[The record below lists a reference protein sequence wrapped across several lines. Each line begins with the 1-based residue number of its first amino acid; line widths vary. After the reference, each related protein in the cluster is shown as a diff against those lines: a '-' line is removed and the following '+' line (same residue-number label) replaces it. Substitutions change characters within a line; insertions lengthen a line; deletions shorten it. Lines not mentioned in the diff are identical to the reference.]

1 MAYRY
6 GNRHQRLLLPP
17 SVEEYVPAAAPVR
30 AYDAIVDRL
39 DLGAL
44 GLVED
49 PGKEGCPQYDPR
61 AMLKLL
67 VYGYSYGVRSS
78 RKLERECHYNL
89 SFLWLTGG
97 LQPDHKT
104 IAEFRRRQAGVL
116 AGVLRAVAGV
126 CLEIGLIEGNVLFV
140 DGTGVGAD
148 AALGH
153 SWTQAKCARAL
164 AQLGERIEA
173 LLAACAA
180 ADEAEA
186 GTESRV
192 QLRGELA
199 TAQGRQAAIE
209 AVLGRLQATGQPSL
223 NTTDGDCVR
232 LRRGGSRA
240 GYNGQAVVDDAHG
253 LVVSGDVVAENNDM
267 QQLTPQLAQAAET
280 LARAPEV
287 ICSDAGYV
295 DYETIRQIDRTETD
309 VIVPSPQQAGGR
321 EPGPFD
327 KRRFAYDAAADAY
340 RCPAGQVLPFRRT
353 EENGRVRVYEAG
365 AVCRTCPHLG
375 CCTTSR
381 ARGRKVRRL
390 AAEEVREALERRF
403 LEPDAQAIYAR
414 RKTRV
419 EHPFGHV
426 KHNLGVRRF
435 LLRGL
440 AGVRAEW
447 SLLLAG
453 FNIRRMI
460 TLRGVPQLLALP
472 TEF

>member
-6 GNRHQRLLLPP
+6 GNRHQRTLLPT
-17 SVEEYVPAAAPVR
+17 SVEEYVPADAPVR
-30 AYDAIVDRL
+30 AYDAIIDRL
-39 DLGAL
+39 DLAAL
-44 GLVED
+44 GLAED

-97 LQPDHKT
+97 LKPDHKT

-116 AGVLRAVAGV
+116 AGVLRAVARV

-153 SWTQAKCARAL
+153 SWTKEKCARAL
-164 AQLGERIEA
+164 AKLGERIEA

-186 GTESRV
+186 GAGSLV
-192 QLRGELA
+192 QLREELA
-199 TAQGRQAAIE
+199 TAQGRQAQIE
-209 AVLGRLQATGQPSL
+209 AVLGELAATGRPSL

-232 LRRGGSRA
+232 MHKGGGYA
-240 GYNGQAVVDDAHG
+240 GYNGQLVVDDTNG
-253 LVVSGDVVAENNDM
+253 LVVSGDVVAENNDS
-267 QQLTPQLAQAAET
+267 QQLVPQLAQAQGT
-280 LARAPEV
+280 LAGAPGV
-287 ICSDAGYV
+287 ICSDAGYI
-295 DYETIRQIDRTETD
+295 DYEQVGQLDRTVTD
-309 VIVPSPQQAGGR
+309 VILPSRQQAVGK

-327 KRRFAYDAAADAY
+327 KRRFDYDAAADVY
-340 RCPAGQVLPFRRT
+340 RCPAGQVLRCQGVDPKQNVRNYFAGVVCRACPHFGRCT
-353 EENGRVRVYEAG
+353 TNGRQ
-365 AVCRTCPHLG
+365 
-375 CCTTSR
+375 
-381 ARGRKVRRL
+381 GRKIKRY
-390 AAEEVREALERRF
+390 AHEAQREALERRF
-403 LEPDAQAIYAR
+403 VEPDAQAIYAR

-440 AGVRAEW
+440 AGVQAEW

-460 TLRGVPQLLALP
+460 TLRGVLALRTLP
-472 TEF
+472 IGS